1 MGRSRGRDTAD
12 VALAV
17 LSILLILIALP
28 LLAWWI
34 GGRRFWG
41 RLQPGAPRD
50 PWGDLMREYR
60 LTGGEMAQVSSAVA
74 GGRRLEDERLR
85 RAAVAMA
92 QASLR
97 VGPQWRGGSRAQRLF
112 FLLVIVWLALLLV
125 SVVLAVL
132 GSNLSDF
139 PWWNILTV
147 LAVVGVPVWQRHKA
161 RQAIEWNS
169 APVPSGGDETTGR
182 ATP

>member
-1 MGRSRGRDTAD
+1 M
-12 VALAV
+12 ALAV
-17 LSILLILIALP
+17 LTILLILIGLP

-41 RLQPGAPRD
+41 RLRPGAPRD
-50 PWGDLMREYR
+50 PWGDLMREHR

-74 GGRRLEDERLR
+74 GGRRLDDERLR
-85 RAAVAMA
+85 RAAVEMA
-92 QASLR
+92 QSSLR

-112 FLLVIVWLALLLV
+112 FLLIIVWLALLLA

-132 GSNLSDF
+132 DSDLSHF

-147 LAVVGVPVWQRHKA
+147 LAVVGIPLWQRHKA
-161 RQAIEWNS
+161 RQAIESNS
-169 APVPSGGDETTGR
+169 APAPSGGE
-182 ATP
+182 

>member
-1 MGRSRGRDTAD
+1 
-12 VALAV
+12 VAPAV
-17 LSILLILIALP
+17 LTILVILIGLP

-41 RLQPGAPRD
+41 RLRPGAPRD

-60 LTGGEMAQVSSAVA
+60 LTGGEMASVSSAVA
-74 GGRRLEDERLR
+74 GGRRLDDERLR

-112 FLLVIVWLALLLV
+112 FLLVTVWLGLLLA
-125 SVVLAVL
+125 SVGLAVWE
-132 GSNLSDF
+132 SDLSHF

-147 LAVVGVPVWQRHKA
+147 LAVAGSPVWQRHKA
-161 RQAIEWNS
+161 RQALESNS
-169 APVPSGGDETTGR
+169 ALPRRER
-182 ATP
+182 N